1 MRRLASDVKKTGTE
15 NYVRRDPS
23 RKQRGMLP
31 ADTNRLTNS
40 WKDKRVKPTPGL
52 ASAQMPFSGCAALG
66 TTQVGQWLAWPT
78 PPVTGLDTLATGLI
92 LLLWFD

>member
-40 WKDKRVKPTPGL
+40 WKDKKVKPTPGS
-52 ASAQMPFSGCAALG
+52 ASAQKRFSGCAALG
-66 TTQVGQWLAWPT
+66 TTQVGQRYSCGQGVRKSAP
-78 PPVTGLDTLATGLI
+78 A
-92 LLLWFD
+92 LLGRCPK